1 MSTTSAAANTLV
13 TEESVF
19 IRRFVSSH
27 NGFSAIVRHLYSDFI
42 VNEVNMEGNVL
53 QLEKEDLEKP
63 AELER
68 TAPIESVAST
78 QDALK
83 QLEKWFDSST
93 LDQVRE
99 FVAMEETNH
108 LQEEATKPT
117 LLLPNPILDKEER
130 RQIHML
136 FRSFNGITTE
146 TISTDEAPK
155 IRLERSSPCNKRR
168 RRMSDPDMQQ
178 NKYLSFL
185 LCKKNTETSYVVSKL
200 ASWLHIRTGRFS
212 FAGTKD
218 KRGITT
224 QEMRV
229 RGITMERMWQVSRKL
244 SNMRIGRFKY
254 CKEPLHLGEL
264 KGNRFTVVL
273 RNVTCAADSHRP
285 EEIFE
290 AIENVKT
297 NGFINYF
304 GLQRFGSG
312 AIPSHHVGFEILRG
326 NFEKVNRLIL
336 TPYSPQWRAIE
347 ASERLGQDITGKTCG
362 KKDRPEIME
371 YLHQFCQGQLRAEQV
386 YPHLP
391 RFMTIERQLLKTY
404 MKNGPN
410 DHKGA
415 FSSLPKGLK
424 KMYVHA
430 VQSYIWNAMASVRMD
445 SERYDLRYAVAGDL
459 VLDLQDTS
467 WTTASDPPPSV
478 GSQEEELYSN
488 DDQLDMLDTSDIV
501 AVDIENH
508 LKVVSEQEALDKKYS
523 ITQVYLPLVGT
534 HMKWPQN
541 ECRQVALRILEEY
554 SIDFESLPTI
564 SQEFQF
570 RGGYRKLISIPQ
582 QVEHSF
588 IDYEDPN
595 QPLTDIEEKL
605 FTSTYAG
612 RKQQQAQDSITS
624 TPKKT
629 ALILK
634 FTLASSE
641 YATMFLREL
650 TKQDSS
656 TTQQLVLEHQVR
668 SLKDRPTET
677 MDGH

>member
-1 MSTTSAAANTLV
+1 MNSV

-27 NGFSAIVRHLYSDFI
+27 KGFAAIVRHLYSDFI
-42 VNEVNMEGNVL
+42 VNEVDVEGTVL
-53 QLEKEDLEKP
+53 QLEKEDLQKP
-63 AELER
+63 NALER
-68 TAPIESVAST
+68 QEQVEHEPSKQVVLE
-78 QDALK
+78 
-83 QLEKWFDSST
+83 QLEKWYEPTVLSKVS
-93 LDQVRE
+93 E
-99 FVAMEETNH
+99 FVAAEERNSLEKEH
-108 LQEEATKPT
+108 DEDSLKE
-117 LLLPNPILDKEER
+117 LILPKPILDKEER
-130 RQIHML
+130 RQIHQL
-136 FRSFNGITTE
+136 FRSFKGITTE
-146 TISTDEAPK
+146 TVSTDDLPK
-155 IRLERSSPCNKRR
+155 IRLERSSSNKRR
-168 RRMSDPDMQQ
+168 RRTWDPIMEE
-178 NKYLSFL
+178 NKFLSFL

-200 ASWLHIRTGRFS
+200 ADLLHIRTSRFS

-229 RGITMERMWQVSRKL
+229 LGITMERMWQVGHSYLAKS
-244 SNMRIGRFKY
+244 SNIRIGRFKY

-264 KGNRFTVVL
+264 KGNRFTVIL
-273 RNVTCAADSHRP
+273 RNLLDSVDKDCHRL
-285 EEIFE
+285 EDIQE

-326 NFEKVNRLIL
+326 NFEQVNRLIL
-336 TPYSPQWRAIE
+336 TPYDPEWRAIE
-347 ASERLGQDITGKTCG
+347 ASEVLGENISVTSHK
-362 KKDRPEIME
+362 KKDRPQIME
-371 YLHQFCQGQLRAEQV
+371 YLHQFCQGQLNAEEV

-430 VQSYIWNAMASVRMD
+430 VQSFIWNAMASARMD
-445 SERYDLRYAVAGDL
+445 SQYDCQFAIAGDL
-459 VLDLQDTS
+459 VLDQTVHCIDDINRS
-467 WTTASDPPPSV
+467 VVGQGDVVADHEEMDIVESSDILEKYIKIVS
-478 GSQEEELYSN
+478 EEE
-488 DDQLDMLDTSDIV
+488 
-501 AVDIENH
+501 
-508 LKVVSEQEALDKKYS
+508 ALEKKYP

-541 ECRQVALRILEEY
+541 ECRRIAMSILEDH
-554 SIDFESLPTI
+554 SIDFQSLPTI

-570 RGGYRKLISIPQ
+570 RGGYRRLISIPQ
-582 QVEHSF
+582 DVEYRF
-588 IDYEDPN
+588 MDYHEPN

-605 FTSTYAG
+605 FSTQVSLDG
-612 RKQQQAQDSITS
+612 KQTEHSNSCNRKM
-624 TPKKT
+624 KG
-629 ALILK
+629 LILQ
-634 FTLASSE
+634 FTLAASE
-641 YATMFLREL
+641 YATMLLREV

-656 TTQQLVLEHQVR
+656 TTQQLILEHQ
-668 SLKDRPTET
+668 KKF
-677 MDGH
+677 